1 MLKKIKYQKQ
11 IWNVLAGSF
20 GFSTLILYVQFE
32 YENDFKQCL
41 LIIKY
46 KTSQLKRSY
55 NL

>member
-1 MLKKIKYQKQ
+1 MGVDDVPMKNYVLVESIRELQ
-11 IWNVLAGSF
+11 IQNE
-20 GFSTLILYVQFE
+20 YE

-41 LIIKY
+41 LNIKY